1 MGRSFQFFFFFSESD
16 FSGYKS
22 SIRCKKKKNKKNK
35 DQVFQENPTT
45 QIASV

>member
-1 MGRSFQFFFFFSESD
+1 MGRSFPFFSFFSESD

-22 SIRCKKKKNKKNK
+22 NICCKKKKKKKNK